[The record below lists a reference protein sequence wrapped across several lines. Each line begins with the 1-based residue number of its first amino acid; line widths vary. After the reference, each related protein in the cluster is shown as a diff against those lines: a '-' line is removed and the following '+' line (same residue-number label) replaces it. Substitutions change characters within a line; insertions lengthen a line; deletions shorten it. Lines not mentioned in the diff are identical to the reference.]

1 MPRATE
7 TFEEIIASAVSQ
19 AIAKIGPAI
28 QRRVAELA
36 AEELEKNLAMNGKGT
51 ARRAARR
58 ARARGADITK
68 WVADNRARRVPKFVI
83 EATGLDTKKKI
94 VAKFGENATFEK
106 GKPLPKAVNGAWC
119 TRSRARFACPR
130 YPRGRHGH
138 HSSGP
143 AWREPRKRRASS
155 IPPRRSAPHTAW
167 VRASGARSGGAQALW
182 DMRSVQLAL
191 ASRGR
196 DR

>member
-36 AEELEKNLAMNGKGT
+36 SKELQKNLALNGKGT

-106 GKPLPKAVNGAWC
+106 GKPLPKAVKA
-119 TRSRARFACPR
+119 A
-130 YPRGRHGH
+130 
-138 HSSGP
+138 
-143 AWREPRKRRASS
+143 
-155 IPPRRSAPHTAW
+155 
-167 VRASGARSGGAQALW
+167 
-182 DMRSVQLAL
+182 
-191 ASRGR
+191 
-196 DR
+196 